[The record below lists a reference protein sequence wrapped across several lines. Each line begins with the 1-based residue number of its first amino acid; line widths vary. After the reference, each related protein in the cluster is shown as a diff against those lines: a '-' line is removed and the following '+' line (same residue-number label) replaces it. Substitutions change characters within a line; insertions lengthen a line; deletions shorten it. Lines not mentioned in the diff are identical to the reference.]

1 MKRGRRIL
9 KYHLHRAA
17 YREHLL
23 PGKAAKLRPV
33 IEHDSSIWHEK
44 LHQDTDE
51 RRLPRTARPRDPQR
65 LSFRKREGNILQ
77 HLLLHFPYI
86 SSREGF
92 RNMLYV

>member
-17 YREHLL
+17 CREHLF
-23 PGKAAKLRPV
+23 PGKTAKIHPA
-33 IEHDSSIWHEK
+33 IEHDSSIWREK

>member
-17 YREHLL
+17 CREHLF
-23 PGKAAKLRPV
+23 PGKLAKIPPV
-33 IEHDSSIWHEK
+33 IEHDSSIWNEK
-44 LHQDTDE
+44 LHQDTDD
-51 RRLPRTARPRDPQR
+51 RRLPRAARPRDPQR

-77 HLLLHFPYI
+77 HLLLHLPYI